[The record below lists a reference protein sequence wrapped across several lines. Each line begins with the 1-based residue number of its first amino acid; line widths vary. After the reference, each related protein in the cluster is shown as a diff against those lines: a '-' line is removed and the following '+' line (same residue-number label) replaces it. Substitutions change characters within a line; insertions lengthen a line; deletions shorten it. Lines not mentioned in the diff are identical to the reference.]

1 MDKLKILSRE
11 HDRWRHMALSICGD
25 DSLADDIVQDMYL
38 RIDKYVTD
46 ITKIYDEDKDE
57 INSFY
62 IFVTIKNVFFH
73 WFNQQRK
80 FHAFELKEFD
90 FNNEDLQTY
99 NDQLCDSSLDDDIE
113 MLDMERANHVV
124 IEKILAEIKD
134 WHWYDEKLFKLYFMT
149 DMSLRDV
156 AKETKIS
163 LTSIYNSVKNY
174 REFIYEK
181 FNEDVEDLYNEDY
194 SKIK

>member
-1 MDKLKILSRE
+1 
-11 HDRWRHMALSICGD
+11 
-25 DSLADDIVQDMYL
+25 
-38 RIDKYVTD
+38 
-46 ITKIYDEDKDE
+46 
-57 INSFY
+57 
-62 IFVTIKNVFFH
+62 
-73 WFNQQRK
+73 
-80 FHAFELKEFD
+80 
-90 FNNEDLQTY
+90 
-99 NDQLCDSSLDDDIE
+99 
-113 MLDMERANHVV
+113 VV

-181 FNEDVEDLYNEDY
+181 FNEDVEDLYNQDY
-194 SKIK
+194 NKIQ